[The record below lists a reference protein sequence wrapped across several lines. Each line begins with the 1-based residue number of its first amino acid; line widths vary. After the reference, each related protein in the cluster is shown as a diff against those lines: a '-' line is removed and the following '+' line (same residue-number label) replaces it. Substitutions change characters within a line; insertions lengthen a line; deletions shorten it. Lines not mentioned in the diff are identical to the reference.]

1 MTAVSQK
8 IPNLIGGISQ
18 QPIEKQLPGT
28 VKDAVNVVPDVKGI
42 LAKRPGSQLVA
53 TLSADVD
60 GVWHNYYRDDAEQ
73 YFMRV
78 RPDGQIDVWDA
89 LTGLPRLVKY
99 SVTPLD
105 IPEKGQTPS
114 PDAKPI
120 TDACN
125 PVTYTAAQA
134 DLTASVDAL
143 NAANAEIQEITVKLE
158 RDDSLT
164 DAEKA
169 TLEAEKTALEAT
181 IPGLLTDYTTAQAA
195 FEVAATPCGVFPNPY
210 SLASPT
216 AGTNALPYF
225 ERAVGI
231 SDTDY
236 NAQFQMVTINDFT
249 FVTNRSITTA
259 MTNKTSPAKVENA
272 SFVVVEAVQY
282 TRTYNVTVVL
292 EDGTK
297 YECDAGPY
305 ATSTS
310 LDANKILD
318 DLATDIASKV
328 PNTPKPEIIGNG
340 IFVQRLYDTSDL
352 NGGTGYSA
360 GTNVATNGGT
370 GTDLKVNTTVSNGV
384 VQTISISEFGS
395 GYTDGDILK
404 VNGGNANCS
413 FKLTLNGNFTVETSD
428 PELITPINSE
438 VNNVSLLPS
447 QCKDGYVVKV
457 VNTFEDEDDYYV
469 QFFAEGAADSGAGV
483 WEETVAPGVEI
494 EIDPT
499 TMPHVIRRLGDG
511 TFEASPVKWIE
522 REVGD
527 NLTNPL
533 PTIIGQKLNKAIFFR
548 NRMVFLA
555 GENVVFSVANE
566 YYNLFA
572 ITAKTISD
580 ADPIDL
586 LVSST
591 YPSVL
596 YDAIATAAGLLLLA
610 DNQQFLVV
618 AGSTEV
624 FSPSTAVAK
633 AVGSY
638 KYNTKVRPVNMGQS
652 VGFLNDGGFRS
663 RFFELIPNRDF
674 NYEAAE
680 TSKPVDQLIPNG
692 INLIADSKDNNMLA
706 LAVKHDTAEYEDLTR
721 FVWVYRYFNA
731 GEQRLQSAWFKWK
744 LTGNLLY
751 HAIMDDTYYAVTAVQ
766 TGNTAVPEIATLQ
779 SFDLKIDRQSILV
792 GLAPT
797 MDEYDYQVHM
807 DSFTMV
813 TTSQMTY
820 DSTNDTTEWRLP
832 IGYHGPEPITV
843 YELELNYPSLD
854 GYITTGRTVDVEGV
868 GKADGVYIYAPGN
881 WTNSP
886 VLCGYNFDMIV
897 EMPTFF
903 VTKKTGENSFTSD
916 TTGYLTI
923 HRAVIDFDV
932 TGECETTLLRK
943 GRELQV
949 VGYES
954 TIQDGYIAD
963 SSAVMQSTQR
973 TISIYDKNTNIDLT
987 LNSKHPTPTNVTSV
1001 TWQGEYSQGN
1011 YSRI

>member
-105 IPEKGQTPS
+105 IPENGKTPS
-114 PDAKPI
+114 TDAKPI

-125 PVTYTAAQA
+125 PATYTAAQA

-340 IFVQRLYDTSDL
+340 IFVTRT
-352 NGGTGYSA
+352 
-360 GTNVATNGGT
+360 
-370 GTDLKVNTTVSNGV
+370 
-384 VQTISISEFGS
+384 
-395 GYTDGDILK
+395 
-404 VNGGNANCS
+404 
-413 FKLTLNGNFTVETSD
+413 GNFTVE
-428 PELITPINSE
+428 
-438 VNNVSLLPS
+438 
-447 QCKDGYVVKV
+447 
-457 VNTFEDEDDYYV
+457 
-469 QFFAEGAADSGAGV
+469 
-483 WEETVAPGVEI
+483 
-494 EIDPT
+494 
-499 TMPHVIRRLGDG
+499 
-511 TFEASPVKWIE
+511 
-522 REVGD
+522 
-527 NLTNPL
+527 
-533 PTIIGQKLNKAIFFR
+533 
-548 NRMVFLA
+548 
-555 GENVVFSVANE
+555 
-566 YYNLFA
+566 
-572 ITAKTISD
+572 
-580 ADPIDL
+580 
-586 LVSST
+586 LV
-591 YPSVL
+591 
-596 YDAIATAAGLLLLA
+596 
-610 DNQQFLVV
+610 
-618 AGSTEV
+618 
-624 FSPSTAVAK
+624 
-633 AVGSY
+633 
-638 KYNTKVRPVNMGQS
+638 R
-652 VGFLNDGGFRS
+652 
-663 RFFELIPNRDF
+663 
-674 NYEAAE
+674 
-680 TSKPVDQLIPNG
+680 
-692 INLIADSKDNNMLA
+692 
-706 LAVKHDTAEYEDLTR
+706 
-721 FVWVYRYFNA
+721 
-731 GEQRLQSAWFKWK
+731 
-744 LTGNLLY
+744 
-751 HAIMDDTYYAVTAVQ
+751 
-766 TGNTAVPEIATLQ
+766 
-779 SFDLKIDRQSILV
+779 
-792 GLAPT
+792 
-797 MDEYDYQVHM
+797 
-807 DSFTMV
+807 
-813 TTSQMTY
+813 
-820 DSTNDTTEWRLP
+820 
-832 IGYHGPEPITV
+832 
-843 YELELNYPSLD
+843 
-854 GYITTGRTVDVEGV
+854 
-868 GKADGVYIYAPGN
+868 
-881 WTNSP
+881 
-886 VLCGYNFDMIV
+886 
-897 EMPTFF
+897 
-903 VTKKTGENSFTSD
+903 
-916 TTGYLTI
+916 
-923 HRAVIDFDV
+923 
-932 TGECETTLLRK
+932 
-943 GRELQV
+943 
-949 VGYES
+949 
-954 TIQDGYIAD
+954 
-963 SSAVMQSTQR
+963 
-973 TISIYDKNTNIDLT
+973 LT
-987 LNSKHPTPTNVTSV
+987 LN
-1001 TWQGEYSQGN
+1001 
-1011 YSRI
+1011 

>member
-53 TLSADVD
+53 TLSVDVD

-73 YFMRV
+73 YFIRV
-78 RPDGQIDVWDA
+78 RPDGQVDVWDA
-89 LTGLPRLVKY
+89 RDGSPRIVRY
-99 SVTPLD
+99 TTTPLNV
-105 IPEKGQTPS
+105 PENGKDPTPG
-114 PDAKPI
+114 AKPI
-120 TDACN
+120 TDSCDVAA
-125 PVTYTAAQA
+125 YQTAYDDLA
-134 DLTASVDAL
+134 DSIKNLRDA
-143 NAANAEIQEITVKLE
+143 NEEIQEITVKLE

-164 DAEKA
+164 DAERATLESDKA
-169 TLEAEKTALEAT
+169 TLEAS
-181 IPGLLTDYTTAQAA
+181 IPGLLTAYSTAQAA

-210 SLASPT
+210 SLATPT
-216 AGTNALPYF
+216 SGTNALPYF
-225 ERAVGI
+225 KKATGI
-231 SDTDY
+231 SDEDY

-249 FVTNRSITTA
+249 FVANRSITTA
-259 MTNKTSPAKVENA
+259 MTSTTSPPKVENA

-292 EDGTK
+292 EDSTK

-305 ATSTS
+305 ATDTS
-310 LDANKILD
+310 LDATLILN
-318 DLATDIASKV
+318 DLADDIAAKV
-328 PNTPKPEIIGNG
+328 PNTPRPEIIGNG
-340 IFVQRLYDTSDL
+340 LFVTRLYDTTID
-352 NGGTGYSA
+352 NPGTGYSA
-360 GTNVATNGGT
+360 GTNVDTTGGT
-370 GTDLKVNTTVSNGV
+370 GTGLKVNTTVLSDV
-384 VQTISISEFGS
+384 IQTVSISDFGS
-395 GYTDGDILK
+395 GYTDGDVLT
-404 VNGGNANCS
+404 VTGGNDNCTFTINS
-413 FKLTLNGNFTVETSD
+413 GGNFTVETTD

-447 QCKDGYVVKV
+447 QCKDGYVAKV

-469 QFFAEGAADSGAGV
+469 QFFTEGSVNSGSGV
-483 WEETVAPGVEI
+483 WEETVAPGIEI

-499 TMPHVIRRLGDG
+499 TMPHIIRRLSDG
-511 TFEASPVKWIE
+511 TFEVSPIEWIE

-527 NLTNPL
+527 NITNPL
-533 PTIIGQKLNKAIFFR
+533 PTIIGQKITKAIFFR

-596 YDAIATAAGLLLLA
+596 YDAIATAPGLLLLA

-618 AGSTEV
+618 AGSTEI

-652 VGFLNDGGFRS
+652 IGFLNDGGFRS
-663 RFFELIPNRDF
+663 RFFELIPNREF

-744 LTGNLLY
+744 LSGNLLY
-751 HAIMDDTYYAVTAVQ
+751 HAIMDDKYYAVTAVK
-766 TGNTAVPEIATLQ
+766 TGNVAVPEIATLQ
-779 SFDLKIDRQSILV
+779 SFDLKLDSQSILV

-797 MDEYDYQVHM
+797 MDQYDYQVHM
-807 DSFTMV
+807 DNFTMV
-813 TTSQMTY
+813 TTTQMTY
-820 DSTNDTTEWRLP
+820 DSTNDTTTWRLP

-868 GKADGVYIYAPGN
+868 GVTNGVNVTAPGD

-943 GRELQV
+943 GRELQI

-1011 YSRI
+1011 YQRI